1 MKEKK
6 MYFEVMRII
15 ACFFVIF
22 DHTSLLSF
30 NKLATFTDWNNAF
43 WYYFCKF
50 PVMVFFMISGALIL
64 GKTDS
69 IKKYISGIIRV
80 VIILFV
86 TITISYLYFIIIN
99 GKSFSL
105 SEFIHGAYNS
115 CDDIKAGHLWY
126 LYAYIGFLVASPFLR
141 LIAQNMTN
149 NHFKLLLGLMVTKN
163 IIVIFEYFFSHGVS
177 HPNMVVFQQ
186 NSSFLFLTDTCIFY
200 PLIGYYIE
208 NKIDINKLR
217 NKLIVLWIIN
227 IATILI
233 AISLVYHRINVYAIN
248 DNDYACFRWTFV
260 YVNAI
265 TIFLTLKY
273 LFSKIRLPHSI
284 EWGIKQVSSCTFGI
298 YLIHLL
304 ILNIIPDKYKY
315 NTGILHFV
323 FSIIVFLIC
332 FLIIRLIKF
341 IPIIKKY
348 L

>member
-1 MKEKK
+1 
-6 MYFEVMRII
+6 MRLILEFII
-15 ACFFVIF
+15 VFIVLYIV
-22 DHTSLLSF
+22 
-30 NKLATFTDWNNAF
+30 NKLLFT
-43 WYYFCKF
+43 KK
-50 PVMVFFMISGALIL
+50 VKK
-64 GKTDS
+64 GKKNKDKMRPE
-69 IKKYISGIIRV
+69 IMY
-80 VIILFV
+80 LV
-86 TITISYLYFIIIN
+86 TLY
-99 GKSFSL
+99 KL
-105 SEFIHGAYNS
+105 
-115 CDDIKAGHLWY
+115 DIK
-126 LYAYIGFLVASPFLR
+126 
-141 LIAQNMTN
+141 
-149 NHFKLLLGLMVTKN
+149 
-163 IIVIFEYFFSHGVS
+163 
-177 HPNMVVFQQ
+177 
-186 NSSFLFLTDTCIFY
+186 
-200 PLIGYYIE
+200 
-208 NKIDINKLR
+208 KIDINKLR